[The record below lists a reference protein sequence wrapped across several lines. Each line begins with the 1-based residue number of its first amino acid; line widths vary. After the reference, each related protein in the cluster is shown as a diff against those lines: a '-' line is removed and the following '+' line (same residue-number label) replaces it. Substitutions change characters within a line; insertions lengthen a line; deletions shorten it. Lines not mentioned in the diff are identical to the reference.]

1 MRPVSLFANG
11 PGSEIEQLQASLDDR
26 WRQATRAF
34 MMLLSAHGLPPAQIT
49 DLLDCHPRHR
59 ALLGQPIQR

>member
-11 PGSEIEQLQASLDDR
+11 PGSEIEPLQASLDDR

-34 MMLLSAHGLPPAQIT
+34 MVLLSAHGLPPAQIT

-59 ALLGQPIQR
+59 APLGQPVQR